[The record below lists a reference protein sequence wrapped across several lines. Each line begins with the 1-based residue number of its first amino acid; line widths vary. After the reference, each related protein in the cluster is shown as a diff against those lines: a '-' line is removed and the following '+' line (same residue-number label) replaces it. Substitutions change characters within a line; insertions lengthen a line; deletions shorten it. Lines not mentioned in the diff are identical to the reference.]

1 MIKSKLLDLINLLTP
16 YELNQ
21 LHKLVY
27 SPFFNKHEKTRT
39 LLDYII
45 EVGAANEDEELL
57 SKETAFRIMFP
68 GEDYDV
74 QKVKDVMSPLTKLVE
89 TYLMQKNLDA
99 EVGEQGI
106 YLMRELRERKA
117 DKYFA
122 ATERQLRQMLDKQ
135 KRLDSEHFWLAYQL
149 ETEADKHF
157 MAKLERAAHPSLQAR
172 ADNLDRYY
180 MLNKLKMSCEM
191 INRSNIIKASYQM
204 PLVDEIHDHIEE
216 QIESFAD
223 APVILAYNYNLL
235 ALKNPDVE
243 KYYEDLIGFLND
255 NFDQIGNDEAVGL
268 YDYAK
273 NYCIKKINSGKS
285 IYLQKLFEVYKSLIN
300 NGLIY
305 QGSYMSQ
312 WDYKNIVTVATRLKA
327 FEWCLDFIE
336 QQRAKLDPQHRENA
350 YTYNLAMYHY
360 SCGNYED
367 TMELLR
373 DVEFTDV
380 YYNLGGKTT
389 LMKTYYELN
398 EMEAFFG
405 MIDSFKAYL
414 KRNKLISEYQYK
426 VNNNLLRFAQKLAK
440 LKRDRDFITEL
451 KFTKELKSVSQKIE
465 STSEITNIDWLKEKV
480 EELKSM

>member
-1 MIKSKLLDLINLLTP
+1 MLKSKLLDLLNVLTP

-27 SPFFNKHEKTRT
+27 SPFFNKHENTRI
-39 LLDYII
+39 LLDHIL
-45 EVGAANEDEELL
+45 EVGPANEDEELL

-68 GEDYDV
+68 GEEYDV

-89 TYLMQKNLDA
+89 TYLMQKNLD
-99 EVGEQGI
+99 GEQGEQAI
-106 YLMRELRERKA
+106 YLMRELRERKL

-122 ATERQLRQMLDKQ
+122 ATERQLRLTLNKQ
-135 KRLDSEHFWLAYQL
+135 KRLDSEHFWLGYQL
-149 ETEADKHF
+149 ETEADKLF

-172 ADNLDRYY
+172 ADNLDKYY
-180 MLNKLKMSCEM
+180 ILNKLKMACEM
-191 INRSNIIKASYQM
+191 MNRSNIIKATYKM
-204 PLVDEIHDHIEE
+204 HLVDEIHDHIEAHLDE
-216 QIESFAD
+216 FAD

-243 KYYEDLIGFLND
+243 KYYEEMIGFLNE
-255 NFDQIGNDEAVGL
+255 NIDQIGTDEAVGL

-285 IYLQKLFEVYKSLIN
+285 IYLQKLFEVYRSLIEN
-300 NGLIY
+300 ELIY

-312 WDYKNIVTVATRLKA
+312 WDYKNIVTVATRLKE
-327 FEWCLDFIE
+327 FEWCLEFIE
-336 QQRAKLDPQHRENA
+336 QQRPKLDPQHRENA

-440 LKRDRDFITEL
+440 LKRDKDFVSDA
-451 KFTKELKSVSQKIE
+451 KFAKELKGISDKIE
-465 STSEITNIDWLKEKV
+465 STSEITNIDWLKQKV
-480 EELKSM
+480 KELQA

>member
-1 MIKSKLLDLINLLTP
+1 MIKSKLLDLLDLLTP

-27 SPFFNKHEKTRT
+27 SPFFNKHEKTRI

-45 EVGAANEDEELL
+45 EVGPGNEDEELL
-57 SKETAFRIMFP
+57 NKETAFRIMFP

-89 TYLMQKNLDA
+89 TYLMQKSLEGMSGDQA
-99 EVGEQGI
+99 I

-135 KRLDSEHFWLAYQL
+135 KRLDSEHFWLSYQL
-149 ETEADKHF
+149 ETEVDKHF

-180 MLNKLKMSCEM
+180 MLNKLKMACEM

-204 PLVDEIHDHIEE
+204 HLVDEIHDHIEKH
-216 QIESFAD
+216 IEEFAD
-223 APVILAYNYNLL
+223 APVILAYNFNLL

-243 KYYEDLIGFLND
+243 KYYEDLIAFLND
-255 NFDQIGNDEAVGL
+255 NFDLIGNDEAVGL

-285 IYLQKLFEVYKSLIN
+285 IYLQKLFEVYRSLIN

-327 FEWCLDFIE
+327 FEWCLEFIE
-336 QQRAKLDPQHRENA
+336 EQKAKLDPQHRENA

-360 SCGNYED
+360 SCGNYEG

-426 VNNNLLRFAQKLAK
+426 VNSNLLRFAQKLAK
-440 LKRDRDFITEL
+440 LKRDKDFL
-451 KFTKELKSVSQKIE
+451 SGSKFGKELKGISEKIE
-465 STSEITNIDWLKEKV
+465 TTSEITNIDWLKEKV
-480 EELKSM
+480 EELKL